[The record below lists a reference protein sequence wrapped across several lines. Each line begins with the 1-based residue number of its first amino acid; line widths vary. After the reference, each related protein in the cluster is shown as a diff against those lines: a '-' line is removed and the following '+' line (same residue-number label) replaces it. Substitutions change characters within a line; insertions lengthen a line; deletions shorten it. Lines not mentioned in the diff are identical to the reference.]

1 MVVAVQRQV
10 RPITGRGEIAVAR
23 GAAAVD
29 LAAVLGHDFR
39 DWRLLTEA
47 LTHSSAAGVEGTRS
61 YERLEF
67 LGDRVLALVIA
78 DVLLDRFPDETE
90 GDLARRHA
98 ALVRREAVARVAEAI
113 ELGRYLTLATGESG
127 MTRDLTSLKADALE
141 AVMGAIYL
149 DGGLNA
155 ASAFIERHWAPLIAE
170 DTHPPRDP
178 KTSLQEWAQARAL
191 PLPRY
196 QEVARAGPDHAPHF
210 TVRVSV
216 QSQAPGEAN
225 GRSKRAA
232 EQEAAA
238 NLLAAISEN
247 DGG

>member
-1 MVVAVQRQV
+1 MAGQRQV
-10 RPITGRGEIAVAR
+10 RPITGRGELAVAR
-23 GAAAVD
+23 GAAVAE
-29 LAAVLGHDFR
+29 LAGVLGHRFR
-39 DWRLLTEA
+39 DALLLTEA
-47 LTHSSAAGVEGTRS
+47 LTHSSAAGVDGTRS

-78 DVLLDRFPDETE
+78 DVLLGKFPDEAE
-90 GDLARRHA
+90 GLLARRHV
-98 ALVRREAVARVAEAI
+98 ALVRREALARVADAI
-113 ELGRYLTLATGESG
+113 ALGRYLNLATGESDT
-127 MTRDLTSLKADALE
+127 TRDLMSLKADALE
-141 AVMGAIYL
+141 AVMGALYL

-196 QEVARAGPDHAPHF
+196 EEVARAGPDHAPHF

-216 QSQAPGEAN
+216 KGQAPGQAS

-238 NLLAAISEN
+238 NLLATISEH